1 VADDGG
7 GAIPSPFGY
16 KETMQASD
24 APAGT
29 RRGCA
34 RRLPVAIHDRDDE
47 AGHATWLELVTR
59 GTPHDGSP

>member
-1 VADDGG
+1 
-7 GAIPSPFGY
+7 
-16 KETMQASD
+16 MQASD

-34 RRLPVAIHDRDDE
+34 RRLPVAIHDWDDE
-47 AGHATWLELVTR
+47 AGHATWLELAAR